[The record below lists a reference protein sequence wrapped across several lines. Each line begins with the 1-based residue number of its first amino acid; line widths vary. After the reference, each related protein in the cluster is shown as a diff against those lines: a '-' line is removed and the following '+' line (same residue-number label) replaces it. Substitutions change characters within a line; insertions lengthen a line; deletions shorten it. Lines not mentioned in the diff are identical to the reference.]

1 MTSHLQSECMKH
13 LYFSHGACIE
23 TFTDLKHY
31 IVRWILIS
39 IQKQILKLNFIMNNL
54 IYEWYQTS
62 SVFIHKSFE
71 KFKKFNNEYNPWLF
85 WKDFSHAQ
93 NHFCT
98 PVSRMVIYQIS
109 ICSSCILHIPDF
121 FLHILLCLRL
131 IIFHLLSSKRRP
143 MSSSILSQFKIFH
156 CDFETIV
163 LSFFM

>member
-1 MTSHLQSECMKH
+1 MHETSIFFTWCVYWNLHWRKALDFMVNTDFLAKDRFSSWIIRK
-13 LYFSHGACIE
+13 YF
-23 TFTDLKHY
+23 K
-31 IVRWILIS
+31 
-39 IQKQILKLNFIMNNL
+39 KL
-54 IYEWYQTS
+54 
-62 SVFIHKSFE
+62 
-71 KFKKFNNEYNPWLF
+71 KKFNNEYNPWLF